1 MYISLQMRR
10 AALATSDTL
19 VESHNQQTSAMEKG
33 LHEETDQQTSIRVY
47 GKHGRVT
54 QVGGTS

>member
-10 AALATSDTL
+10 AALTTSDTL

-33 LHEETDQQTSIRVY
+33 LHEETDQQTQ
-47 GKHGRVT
+47 H
-54 QVGGTS
+54 